1 MSDEFH
7 IRCIPQIWGS
17 CLACTDLE
25 LHIKINNELFT
36 SLPYP
41 NEDVADSRQSSL
53 WPFQSDNRISIDR
66 ELGGLTYSY
75 YFYSIN
81 E

>member
-7 IRCIPQIWGS
+7 VRCIPQIWGL
-17 CLACTDLE
+17 CLACMDLE

-41 NEDVADSRQSSL
+41 NEDVADSRQRVHSGHFKVITEYL
-53 WPFQSDNRISIDR
+53 
-66 ELGGLTYSY
+66 
-75 YFYSIN
+75 
-81 E
+81 